1 MTTTLPAQIE
11 QPDPRGWLAFAAPLP
26 NDLQNA
32 EDSTQHH
39 DFCGPHNWRS
49 LVDEATGAWI
59 DFFERPATDAE
70 RTLLTALGY
79 TLPDG
84 TLPDELVTTVSFP
97 SALVRRRRWLT
108 LESTEGN

>member
-1 MTTTLPAQIE
+1 MVDQA
-11 QPDPRGWLAFAAPLP
+11 RGWLTFTAPLP

-39 DFCGPHNWRS
+39 DFHGPHTWLS
-49 LVDEATGAWI
+49 IVDETTGAWVEY
-59 DFFERPATDAE
+59 FERPATDAE

-79 TLPDG
+79 TNADG

-97 SALVRRRRWLT
+97 SALVRRRRWLQ
-108 LESTEGN
+108 LETTEGN